1 MLFFFVKSGKFGNF
15 MDIHE
20 YQAKQLIAK
29 YGVSIPVG
37 EIIYQPHEAVTV
49 TSWLNEDVVMVKAQ
63 VHAGGRGKSGGI
75 KKCNGQDEVV
85 STVEKMIG
93 MKLQTPQTGEKKK
106 TVTRVYIEKAHN
118 IEKELYFCII
128 VDRETGGN
136 TIIASANGGM
146 DIEEVA
152 KKNPDSIFKV
162 KLSPGNKL
170 MNHHARMI
178 SYELGLKGNVAKK
191 AQKNLMGLYQAF
203 EKLDASMIEVNP
215 LAVTKEQEVV
225 AIDCKASFDDNA
237 LYRQRQIADMKDEN
251 EYDPLELEAA
261 RHDLN
266 YVKLDG
272 DIGLMVN
279 GAGLSMAT
287 MDIIK
292 FYGGEAANFMDV
304 AGAATPQRVAAAFK
318 LIYRDSDVKGIL
330 INIFGGMMRC
340 NDIAQGLVDASKE
353 VGLKKPLVVRLEGT
367 NVEIGMDILKNSGF
381 PITPVPTMEL
391 AAKQIVEL
399 VKG

>member
-1 MLFFFVKSGKFGNF
+1 